1 MVQYWGLTELLLR
14 TCVIEEYDHVIP
26 GQAVLWLQH
35 GSVPPRVQC
44 IHVTIQICVLKRKH
58 GLLAINQYSNSLLLS
73 LSKL

>member
-26 GQAVLWLQH
+26 GKAVLWLQH
-35 GSVPPRVQC
+35 SSVPPRVQC
-44 IHVTIQICVLKRKH
+44 IHVTIQICILKRKH
-58 GLLAINQYSNSLLLS
+58 GRLAINQYSNSLLLS